1 MERFDTTGM
10 ARRGFLVAAGATGAL
25 AVSGCAS
32 LGGSFGMVD
41 AVRRLLVLSSGRA
54 LSRLTAADGYW
65 NSAVGRIALPELFGN
80 RGGVIASILTSD
92 IFRERLQH
100 RLNNFAEVGA
110 RRAAPAITDTV
121 RTIGIENAVAI
132 IRGGPTAATTFLR
145 QAMGPA
151 VINAMVPGLS
161 DAIQTA
167 GDPLIS
173 QAVAALTGVNIGDV
187 AHSLALGADN
197 GLWYEIGASEA
208 DIRAHPEQ
216 TNDPILIAA
225 LKVL

>member
-1 MERFDTTGM
+1 MRWQVVKQI
-10 ARRGFLVAAGATGAL
+10 AR
-25 AVSGCAS
+25 SG
-32 LGGSFGMVD
+32 L
-41 AVRRLLVLSSGRA
+41 
-54 LSRLTAADGYW
+54 
-65 NSAVGRIALPELFGN
+65 
-80 RGGVIASILTSD
+80 
-92 IFRERLQH
+92 
-100 RLNNFAEVGA
+100 
-110 RRAAPAITDTV
+110 RAAFISQGLAQV
-121 RTIGIENAVAI
+121 RQ
-132 IRGGPTAATTFLR
+132 FLR

-161 DAIQTA
+161 DAMQTA

-173 QAVAALTGVNIGDV
+173 QAVAALSGVNIGDV